1 MDNKIIH
8 RMVAVVLMA
17 VVLLVASGVY
27 GQDDDSSSSRRG
39 RRGSGRRQR
48 RSEGPGNVEAL
59 EALVEKAKAGEKIQ
73 PDKLKEAIE
82 ALGRKA
88 RSLDADEW
96 LGKLALLRDGQDDFF
111 PTPEKALGRDKA
123 VDRLFVSLQV
133 RWINGLAAEDVK
145 AHPAAKSFPGLVEKG
160 AERITR
166 TVKFD
171 TSAQGWHNG
180 GIYGN
185 PGSPYWHSTG
195 LYAAPGELITVTVP
209 DKALDKGMHVR
220 IGAHSDRLW
229 RKRSWQRSPDICR
242 RFKLDKKVTKA
253 ANAFG
258 GLVYIEVPLDVKTGT
273 IEVTI
278 TGAVEAPYYVFGVT
292 NDDKWRSQIRNR
304 KAPWGEL
311 ATDKVILTLPS
322 DVLRTVEKPRELMKF
337 WDDIMDCYADLLGR
351 DHQRRRAE
359 RFVSDV
365 QISAG
370 YMHSGYPLMTML
382 DITTTMVDKERIK
395 SNGHHGI
402 WGLFHEI
409 GHNHQNSDWTFRGT
423 TEVTVNLFSL
433 YVMEKVC
440 GLTDD
445 DKPHPSVTTDARKK
459 MMEKYLAD
467 GAKFQDWQK
476 SPFLALIMYIQ
487 MKDEFGWQTFNKIFR
502 EYRSLPEQD
511 KPKSDDDKRDEW
523 LVRFS
528 KTAGRNLGPF
538 FQAWGIPTSEKARES
553 IANLPKWMPEG
564 FERKANN

>member
-1 MDNKIIH
+1 MI
-8 RMVAVVLMA
+8 AVVLMA

-27 GQDDDSSSSRRG
+27 SQDDDSSSSRRG
-39 RRGSGRRQR
+39 RRGSPRGQR
-48 RSEGPGNVEAL
+48 RAQGPANIEAL
-59 EALVEKAKAGEKIQ
+59 EALVEKAKAGEKIS
-73 PDKLKEAIE
+73 PGKLKEAID
-82 ALGRKA
+82 ALGR
-88 RSLDADEW
+88 RTWSLDPDEW
-96 LGKLALLRDGQDDFF
+96 LGNLALLRDGQSDFF
-111 PTPEKALGRDKA
+111 PTPEKALGGGKP
-123 VDRLFVSLQV
+123 VDRLIVSLQV
-133 RWINGLAAEDVK
+133 RQMNALSAEDVK
-145 AHPAAKSFPGLVEKG
+145 AHPAAKSFPGLVEKT
-160 AERITR
+160 AQRVTR
-166 TVKFD
+166 TLKFD

-195 LYAAPGELITVTVP
+195 LYAAPGEVITVTTP
-209 DKALDKGMHVR
+209 DKALDKGMRVR
-220 IGAHSDRLW
+220 IGAHSDSLW

-242 RFKLDKKVTKA
+242 RFKLDKSITKA

-258 GLVYIEVPLDVKTGT
+258 GLIYIEVPLDVKIGI

-278 TGAVEAPYYVFGVT
+278 TGAVESPYYVLGET
-292 NDDKWRSQIRNR
+292 DDDKWRSQIRNR

-322 DVLRTVEKPRELMKF
+322 EVLRTVEKPRELMEF
-337 WDDIMDCYADLLGR
+337 WDGIMDCYADLLGR

-433 YVMEKVC
+433 YVMEKIC
-440 GLTDD
+440 ELTDD
-445 DKPHPSVTTDARKK
+445 DNPHPSVTTEARKK
-459 MMEKYLAD
+459 MMKKYFAD
-467 GAKFQDWQK
+467 GAKFEDWQK

-487 MKDEFGWQTFNKIFR
+487 MKDEFGWPTFNKIFR
-502 EYRSLPEQD
+502 QYRSLAEQD
-511 KPKSDDDKRDEW
+511 RPKNDDDKHNEW
-523 LVRFS
+523 LIRFS

-538 FQAWGIPTSEKARES
+538 FQAWGIPTSQTARES
-553 IANLPKWMPEG
+553 IANLPKWMPQDLED
-564 FERKANN
+564 KPKS